1 MARTRIV
8 GKALLALNKSMT
20 SNMPHRTSAR
30 AGSLTWLLLAALMLM
45 DAGRG
50 WPVLLEGLWLI
61 VAITFTARAWSP
73 LHDRGTAYTSCQ
85 NHRDKGCSGTLAGKA
100 VARAYLSSNRRRS

>member
-73 LHDRGTAYTSCQ
+73 LHDRGTACTSSQ
-85 NHRDKGCSGTLAGKA
+85 NHTDKGRFETA
-100 VARAYLSSNRRRS
+100 VQAAARAYLSSNRRRP